1 VLAPSSNSTQSTLLR
16 FFRAARGAGVRIS
29 PAESLDAIGAVA
41 AVGYGDRG
49 LLRDALLLTLA
60 KTTDDKRS
68 LAECFDLFFSRADV
82 AGADA
87 AADADLAPQP
97 GDLGDLAQMLRDGD
111 QAGLSA
117 AMAVA
122 ADAAGLSDIRYFTQ
136 RGIYARRIL
145 DAMGQARLD
154 RDIAARS
161 GTSAG
166 RSLAEARDALRD
178 SVRDLVARAILLYA
192 REETESLRNEV
203 LRSTPLSRLDRRDV
217 ERMRIIVAAMARR
230 LRDRYSKPRKA
241 RDRGRLDARRTI
253 RRNAGW
259 GGVPFLTVW
268 RRRRIEKPRI
278 MALCD
283 VSGSVARTAEF
294 LLLFLYSLNEA
305 LSDIRTFAFSAELVE
320 VSDVLETQ
328 AIEPAIRD
336 IMGRVGLGSSNY
348 GRALEDFDK
357 DFMSAVTNRTTVI
370 ILGDGRTNYLDP
382 RTDILRRIAERA
394 RRVIWL
400 NPESRFSWGIGDS
413 EMPHY
418 APHCRIVRQCSTVEQ
433 LERVVSD
440 LLAMDRR

>member
-1 VLAPSSNSTQSTLLR
+1 VLASSSTSTQSTLLR

-29 PAESLDAIGAVA
+29 PAESLDAVGAVA
-41 AVGYGDRG
+41 AVGYADRG

-60 KTTDDKRS
+60 KTEDDKRS
-68 LAECFDLFFSRADV
+68 LAECFDLFFSRADIV
-82 AGADA
+82 GADPA
-87 AADADLAPQP
+87 TDADLAPQSA
-97 GDLGDLAQMLRDGD
+97 DLGELAQMLRDGD
-111 QAGLSA
+111 QAALSA

-136 RGIYARRIL
+136 RGIFARRIL

-154 RDIAARS
+154 RDIAARA
-161 GTSAG
+161 GTSTG
-166 RSLAEARDALRD
+166 RGLAEARDALRD
-178 SVRDLVARAILLYA
+178 GVRDLVAQAILLYA
-192 REETESLRNEV
+192 REETESLRDEV

-217 ERMRIIVAAMARR
+217 ARMRTIVAAMARR

-305 LSDIRTFAFSAELVE
+305 ISDIRTFAFSAELVE
-320 VSDVLETQ
+320 VSDVLEAQ
-328 AIEPAIRD
+328 EIEPAIRD
-336 IMGRVGLGSSNY
+336 IMARVGLGSSNY

-357 DFMSAVTNRTTVI
+357 GFMSAVTNRTTVI

-400 NPESRFSWGIGDS
+400 NPESRYSWGIGDS
-413 EMPHY
+413 EMPRY
-418 APHCRIVRQCSTVEQ
+418 APYCRIVRPCGTVEQ

>member
-1 VLAPSSNSTQSTLLR
+1 VNDLLLR

-29 PAESLDAIGAVA
+29 PAESLDAMGAVA
-41 AVGYGDRG
+41 AVGYADRG

-60 KTTDDKRS
+60 KTEDDKRS
-68 LAECFDLFFSRADV
+68 LGACFDLFFSRADLSGQSAAPE
-82 AGADA
+82 AGSESALPADE
-87 AADADLAPQP
+87 
-97 GDLGDLAQMLRDGD
+97 LGELAQMLLDGD
-111 QAGLSA
+111 QGALSA
-117 AMAVA
+117 ALTAA
-122 ADAAGLSDIRYFTQ
+122 ADGAALSEIRYFTQ
-136 RGIYARRIL
+136 RGLYSQRIL
-145 DAMGQARLD
+145 DRMGMRALD
-154 RDIAARS
+154 RDIAARA

-166 RSLAEARDALRD
+166 RRLAEGRDALRE
-178 SVRDLVARAILLYA
+178 SVRGLVAQAVLLYA
-192 REETESLRNEV
+192 REQSEALRNEV
-203 LRSTPLSRLDRRDV
+203 LRNTPLSRLDRRDIA
-217 ERMRIIVAAMARR
+217 RMRTIVAAMARR
-230 LRDRYSKPRKA
+230 LRDRYSKPRKH

-278 MALCD
+278 IALCD

-305 LSDIRTFAFSAELVE
+305 ISDIRTFAFSGELIE
-320 VSDVLETQ
+320 VSATLEAH
-328 AIEPAIRD
+328 AIDDAIRL
-336 IMGRVGLGSSNY
+336 IMNDVGFGSSSY
-348 GRALEDFDK
+348 GRSFEDFEK
-357 DFMSAVTNRTTVI
+357 GWMSSVSNRTTVI

-400 NPESRFSWGIGDS
+400 NPESRFSWGVGDS
-413 EMPHY
+413 EMPRY
-418 APHCRIVRQCSTVEQ
+418 TPYCRIVRQCGTVQQ